1 MARAA
6 KPRQAHRAWWLRATT
21 DEPELDPGLALL
33 LLLVLVLIG
42 GVLEVGGTK
51 GEGPLVE
58 LEPAPVELVPF
69 EVLDVALGI
78 VAGDVMLRW
87 VPEAAPVSLP
97 GLGEGAAPAV
107 AVVTAGGPVVV
118 GFAAGWLPE
127 PRQLVSLLG
136 WMVNICE

>member
-6 KPRQAHRAWWLRATT
+6 KPRLAHRARWLRATT

-33 LLLVLVLIG
+33 LLLLVLTG
-42 GVLEVGGTK
+42 VVLEVVGTK

-58 LEPAPVELVPF
+58 FEPAPVELVPF

-78 VAGDVMLRW
+78 VVGEVMLRW
-87 VPEAAPVSLP
+87 LPEAAPVSLP

-107 AVVTAGGPVVV
+107 AVVTGGWPEEV
-118 GFAAGWLPE
+118 GL

>member
-6 KPRQAHRAWWLRATT
+6 KPRQANRAWWLRATT

-33 LLLVLVLIG
+33 LLLVLTGV
-42 GVLEVGGTK
+42 VLEVGGTK

-58 LEPAPVELVPF
+58 FEPAPVELVAF

-78 VAGDVMLRW
+78 VAGEVMLRGL
-87 VPEAAPVSLP
+87 PEAAPVSLP

-118 GFAAGWLPE
+118 GFAAD
-127 PRQLVSLLG
+127 
-136 WMVNICE
+136 